1 MTIFEEKERI
11 KEQQNV
17 CNTKMIIIAKSIQ
30 NATVKNIF
38 YNKTLKTKARS
49 HFTKPQLKF
58 CSISL
63 TLKYKT
69 FITESF
75 LLFSFT

>member
-1 MTIFEEKERI
+1 MTIFEEKERL
-11 KEQQNV
+11 KDV
-17 CNTKMIIIAKSIQ
+17 CNTKMILIAKSIQ

-38 YNKTLKTKARS
+38 YDKTLKTKTRS

-69 FITESF
+69 FITE
-75 LLFSFT
+75 